1 MTYDTAIERVE
12 AQIGETDQQIRD
24 VERDIAKCQKAL
36 YNCDNTNYFT
46 AYLPYLMH
54 RTPADRAVALE
65 KEKEQLRKE
74 TEQLRKETEQLRKEK
89 EQLREEKMQTKV
101 SQAVCCCSNGKD
113 CFVTYNL
120 PRSSG

>member
-74 TEQLRKETEQLRKEK
+74 K